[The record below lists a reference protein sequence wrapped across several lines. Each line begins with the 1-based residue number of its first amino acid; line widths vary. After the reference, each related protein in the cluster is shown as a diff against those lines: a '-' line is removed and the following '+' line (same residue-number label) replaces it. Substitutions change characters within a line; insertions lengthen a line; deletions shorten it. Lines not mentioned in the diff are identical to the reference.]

1 MNETKPTIIED
12 LLSKLTD
19 IKDRIKSGSVDAF
32 VFEKLS
38 QNAKTI
44 QDKLNDLLGKKG
56 FYTQSDI
63 NDAYTT
69 LQEIQRKELEIESKK
84 SMKRLAIYGG
94 IGVVVFVGLYL
105 ILKRK

>member
-12 LLSKLTD
+12 LVSKLTD
-19 IKDRIKSGSVDAF
+19 IKDKIKGGSIDAL

-44 QDKLNDLLGKKG
+44 QDKLNELLGKKG
-56 FYTQSDI
+56 FYTQSEI
-63 NDAYTT
+63 NDAYAT
-69 LQEIQRKELEIESKK
+69 LQEIQRKELEAESKK
-84 SMKRLAIYGG
+84 AMKRLAIYSG
-94 IGVVVFVGLYL
+94 IGVVVIVGLYL